1 MGHHAPGMKKG
12 RSKCLGPSYVS
23 GGRYWDRTSGLFR
36 VRETRSRCAK
46 RPWESS
52 LTEWRIIASMN
63 FASFSCTLL
72 QVPLEYRSA
81 RGSGSVGR
89 AQPCQGWGRGFEPR
103 LPLHAKSRAG
113 FPVGSFTQMATW
125 PSGKAG
131 ACKALTTG
139 SNPVVASSK
148 RKGPGNP
155 GPCFFGG
162 PTRIR
167 TWNLSIMSR
176 SR

>member
-1 MGHHAPGMKKG
+1 MPQAHTSYETATKHFASTRKKEAKTYVPAP
-12 RSKCLGPSYVS
+12 LHVP

-46 RPWESS
+46 RPWQSS

-63 FASFSCTLL
+63 FASFSCALPE
-72 QVPLEYRSA
+72 VSLEYRPA

-139 SNPVVASSK
+139 SNPVVASS
-148 RKGPGNP
+148 
-155 GPCFFGG
+155 
-162 PTRIR
+162 T
-167 TWNLSIMSR
+167 
-176 SR
+176 

>member
-1 MGHHAPGMKKG
+1 MP
-12 RSKCLGPSYVS
+12 

-46 RPWESS
+46 RPWQSS

-63 FASFSCTLL
+63 FASFSCALPE
-72 QVPLEYRSA
+72 VSLEYRPA

-139 SNPVVASSK
+139 SNPVLASIFADMAQLVEHHLAKVGVAGSS
-148 RKGPGNP
+148 PVV
-155 GPCFFGG
+155 
-162 PTRIR
+162 
-167 TWNLSIMSR
+167 R
-176 SR
+176 SSFYCAVLTNGAFSYEAT

>member
-1 MGHHAPGMKKG
+1 MP
-12 RSKCLGPSYVS
+12 

-46 RPWESS
+46 RPWQSS

-63 FASFSCTLL
+63 FASFSCALPE
-72 QVPLEYRSA
+72 VSLEYRPA

-139 SNPVVASSK
+139 SNPVVASKLSQ
-148 RKGPGNP
+148 RPSGAFLLPMTRAGDTCRQLFFAHCQFAPREGPHYKVQEV
-155 GPCFFGG
+155 
-162 PTRIR
+162 
-167 TWNLSIMSR
+167 
-176 SR
+176 